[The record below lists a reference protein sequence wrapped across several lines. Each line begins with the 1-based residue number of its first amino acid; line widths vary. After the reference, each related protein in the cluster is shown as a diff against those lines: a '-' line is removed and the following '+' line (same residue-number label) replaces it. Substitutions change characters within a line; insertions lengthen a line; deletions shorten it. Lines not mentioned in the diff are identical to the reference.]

1 MLIACSFPFASKND
15 VPFSHAK
22 YETLGEDGDGWAKAL
37 HLQESSV
44 KKLERD
50 ADILKQMADIQ
61 KLQIL

>member
-22 YETLGEDGDGWAKAL
+22 YESLGEDGWAKAL